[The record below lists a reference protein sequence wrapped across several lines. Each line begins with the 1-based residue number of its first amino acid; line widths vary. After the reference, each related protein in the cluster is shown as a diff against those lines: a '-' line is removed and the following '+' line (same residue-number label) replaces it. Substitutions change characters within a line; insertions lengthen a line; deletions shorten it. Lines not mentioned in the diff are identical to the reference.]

1 MNLVIKEIEHAGDL
15 ERERV
20 VFNVLKEDNI
30 GFYLLLHTGAT
41 DEGKAT
47 GRVKGTFWFPDRK
60 VKGNDLV
67 VLYTKA
73 GYSRRGINAD
83 GTSTYFYYRG
93 LREAVLKKSN
103 SAVVLL
109 KATVWQSRALS
120 VGNIENDLAA

>member
-1 MNLVIKEIEHAGDL
+1 MNLVIQEIEHAGDL
-15 ERERV
+15 DRERV
-20 VFNVLKEDNI
+20 VFSVLKEDNI

-47 GRVKGTFWFPDRK
+47 GRVRGTFWFPDRK
-60 VKGNDLV
+60 VKGNDHV

-73 GYSRRGINAD
+73 GYSRRVIDGD

-93 LREAVLKKSN
+93 LREAVLKKAN

-120 VGNIENDLAA
+120 VAHLEKDLAA

>member
-1 MNLVIKEIEHAGDL
+1 MNFVIKEIEHAGDL

-30 GFYLLLHTGAT
+30 GFYLLLHAGAT
-41 DEGKAT
+41 DGGKAT
-47 GRVKGTFWFPDRK
+47 GRVRGTFWFPDKK

-67 VLYTKA
+67 VLYTKG

-109 KATVWQSRALS
+109 KATDWQSRALS
-120 VGNIENDLAA
+120 VGHLEKDLAA

>member
-1 MNLVIKEIEHAGDL
+1 MNLVIEEIEHAGDL

-20 VFNVLKEDNI
+20 VFTVLKEDNI

-47 GRVKGTFWFPDRK
+47 GRVRGTFWFPDKK
-60 VKGNDLV
+60 VKANDLV
-67 VLYTKA
+67 VLYTKE
-73 GYSRRGINAD
+73 GYPRRGINAD

-109 KATVWQSRALS
+109 KAIHWQSRPLS
-120 VGNIENDLAA
+120 VGHLEKDLAA